1 MAPRT
6 RVGGRVIGRQQLLEE
21 KVGRIRKNA
30 LEVPDGSLWVTT
42 SHLDGY
48 GSPVTERDDPILRH
62 VPKS

>member
-1 MAPRT
+1 
-6 RVGGRVIGRQQLLEE
+6 VIGRQQLLEE

-48 GSPVTERDDPILRH
+48 GSPVTERDDPILRL